1 MGDRVQIKCNEDTFQ
16 KFSEKFKELADQ
28 IQKELIT
35 FRVTDPIAI
44 GYIESNTIFFEG
56 QYKVKVTKESS

>member
-44 GYIESNTIFFEG
+44 SYIESNTIFFEG
-56 QYKVKVTKESS
+56 QYKVKITKESS